1 MHPAI
6 PRLPSLARSRRA
18 PWPALLLALAA
29 GSLAA
34 FLAAPWPL
42 EAKSMAVLHGLCSQH
57 PAYSFWFD
65 GRRLPFESRMT
76 GIYGGCLC
84 VQLTLLARGRFRAAR
99 PPAPALLAALALG
112 IVAMGLDGLNSTLV
126 DLDAP
131 HLYAPSNGLRYLTG
145 ALCGAALAVF
155 LWLLLG
161 AVLWRPDARG
171 ERPAAR
177 WRDLALAAPPVALFG
192 LAAASG
198 WAPLYA
204 LLALALML
212 AAILVLFEFALP
224 AVQLFRLR
232 ERGADSLSE
241 LAGPALAALLLS
253 YGALLLLGGGRFAL
267 EAAFHLHGI
276 S

>member
-6 PRLPSLARSRRA
+6 SRLPSLSRSRRA
-18 PWPALLLALAA
+18 PWPTLFLVLAA

-42 EAKSMAVLHGLCSQH
+42 AAKAMAVLHGLCSQN
-57 PAYSFWFD
+57 PRYSFWF
-65 GRRLPFESRMT
+65 GRERLPFEARMT
-76 GIYGGCLC
+76 GIYGGFLC
-84 VQLTLLARGRFRAAR
+84 TQLTLLARGRFRAAR
-99 PPAPALLAALALG
+99 PPAPSLLAALALG
-112 IVAMGLDGLNSTLV
+112 VVAMGLDGLNSTLV

-131 HLYAPSNGLRYLTG
+131 HLYAPSNALRYLTG
-145 ALCGAALAVF
+145 SLCGAALAVF

-161 AVLWRPDARG
+161 AVLWRPEARG
-171 ERPAAR
+171 ARPVAR
-177 WRDLALAAPPVALFG
+177 WRDLALAAPLVALFG

-198 WAPLYA
+198 RAPLYTP
-204 LLALALML
+204 LTLALVL
-212 AAILVLFEFALP
+212 AAVLVLFEFALP

-232 ERGADSLSE
+232 ERAASSLRE

-267 EAAFHLHGI
+267 EAAFHLHAMG
-276 S
+276 